1 VSCSALRRGFRV
13 LAFPAAGGATRLAL
27 ECGQTT
33 LLRPRVLLIDDES
46 VPRFAV
52 RRFLTSKG
60 FDVEEADD
68 CASAKVKFRAFGP
81 DIAILD
87 FRLPDGNAL
96 DLLPDF
102 RSISDSPII
111 VLTAYA
117 SIDNAVEAVKL
128 GAEQFFTKPV
138 ELDALLM
145 VINRVLENRRNQRQV
160 AASTAQA
167 TGARQPID
175 PFLGS
180 SDSIVELREK
190 AQAVLRTDSPVLVHG
205 ETGTGKTVL
214 AHWIHSNSRRAD
226 EAFVDLNCAGIS
238 REFLETELFGHEKG
252 AFTGAITAKQGLL
265 EIAHRGTV
273 FLDEIGDMDSQVQ
286 ASLLKVL
293 EEKRFRRLG
302 DVKDR
307 TVDVRLIAATHRDFR
322 TLVEQHR
329 FRQDLYYRISTL
341 ELFVPPLRERRGD
354 IPTIAARILGRLA
367 RDLGRQPITLSD
379 DAQRVLSRYDWP
391 GNIRELRNVLERA
404 LLRTEASQLD
414 ASMLVMPSDNM
425 SASQPAMISVRR
437 SGTLD
442 EVEKEYMEEVLR
454 EENGA
459 IDRVA
464 ARLGVSRSAVY
475 YKARKHGIEIA
486 KIRG

>member
-1 VSCSALRRGFRV
+1 M
-13 LAFPAAGGATRLAL
+13 
-27 ECGQTT
+27 
-33 LLRPRVLLIDDES
+33 LRPRVLLIDDES

-68 CASAKVKFRAFGP
+68 CASAKIKFRAFGP
-81 DIAILD
+81 DITVLD

-96 DLLPDF
+96 ELLADF
-102 RSISDSPII
+102 RTISDSPVI

-145 VINRVLENRRNQRQV
+145 VINRILENRRNQRQV
-160 AASTAQA
+160 MATTAQA
-167 TGARQPID
+167 TGARMPVD
-175 PFLGS
+175 PFLGNS
-180 SDSIVELREK
+180 PSIVELREK
-190 AQAVLRTDSPVLVHG
+190 AQAVLRTDSPILVHG

-238 REFLETELFGHEKG
+238 REFLETELYGHEKG
-252 AFTGAITAKQGLL
+252 AFTGAITTKQGLL

-307 TVDVRLIAATHRDFR
+307 SVDVRLIAATHRDFR
-322 TLVEQHR
+322 MLVEQQR

-341 ELFVPPLRERRGD
+341 ELFVPPLRERRED
-354 IPTIAARILGRLA
+354 ISLIASRILHRLA
-367 RDLGRQPITLSD
+367 RDLGRQPVTLAD
-379 DAQRVLSRYDWP
+379 DAERVLSRYDWP

-404 LLRTEASQLD
+404 LLRTEATRLE
-414 ASMLVMPSDNM
+414 ASMFVMPTDI
-425 SASQPAMISVRR
+425 SAPQPSAMLAVRR

-442 EVEKEYMEEVLR
+442 DVEKEYIEEVLR
-454 EENGA
+454 EENGV

>member
-1 VSCSALRRGFRV
+1 M
-13 LAFPAAGGATRLAL
+13 
-27 ECGQTT
+27 
-33 LLRPRVLLIDDES
+33 LRPRVLLIDDES

-60 FDVEEADD
+60 FDVEEAGD
-68 CASAKVKFRAFGP
+68 CASAKVKFRSFGP
-81 DIAILD
+81 DITILD
-87 FRLPDGNAL
+87 FRLPDGTAL

-102 RSISDSPII
+102 RSVSDAPII

-117 SIDNAVEAVKL
+117 SIDTAVEAVKL

-138 ELDALLM
+138 ELEALL
-145 VINRVLENRRNQRQV
+145 VVVNRILENRRNQRQ
-160 AASTAQA
+160 AMAGAQA
-167 TGARQPID
+167 THARPPVD
-175 PFLGS
+175 PFLGNS
-180 SDSIVELREK
+180 PVMIELRQK
-190 AQAVLRTDSPVLVHG
+190 AQAVLRTDSPVLIHG

-214 AHWIHSNSRRAD
+214 ANWIHINSRRAE

-252 AFTGAITAKQGLL
+252 AFTGATATKQGLL

-273 FLDEIGDMDSQVQ
+273 FLDEIGDMDTQVQ

-307 TVDVRLIAATHRDFR
+307 SVDIRLLAATHRDFR
-322 TLVEQHR
+322 SLVDQQR

-341 ELFVPPLRERRGD
+341 ELFVPPLRDRRDD
-354 IPTIAARILGRLA
+354 IPLMATHILARLA
-367 RDLGRQPITLSD
+367 RDLGRSTITLAD
-379 DAQRVLSRYDWP
+379 DAERVLQRYDWP

-404 LLRTEASQLD
+404 LLRTDADRLD
-414 ASMLVMPSDNM
+414 ATSFVMPADM
-425 SASQPAMISVRR
+425 TAPAPAMLAVRR

-442 EVEKEYMEEVLR
+442 DVEKEYIEEVLR
-454 EENGA
+454 EENGV
-459 IDRVA
+459 IDKVA

-486 KIRG
+486 KIRGE

>member
-1 VSCSALRRGFRV
+1 M
-13 LAFPAAGGATRLAL
+13 
-27 ECGQTT
+27 
-33 LLRPRVLLIDDES
+33 LRPRVLLIDDES

-68 CASAKVKFRAFGP
+68 CASAKVKFRSFGP
-81 DIAILD
+81 DITILD
-87 FRLPDGNAL
+87 FRLPDGTAL
-96 DLLPDF
+96 ELLPDF
-102 RSISDSPII
+102 RSISESPVI

-145 VINRVLENRRNQRQV
+145 VVNRILENRRNQRQV
-160 AASTAQA
+160 LAGAQA
-167 TGARQPID
+167 TSARMPVD
-175 PFLGS
+175 PFLGGS
-180 SDSIVELREK
+180 PGIVELREK
-190 AQAVLRTDSPVLVHG
+190 AQSVLRTDSPVLIHG

-214 AHWIHSNSRRAD
+214 ANWIHINSRRAD

-252 AFTGAITAKQGLL
+252 AFTGATATKQGLL

-307 TVDVRLIAATHRDFR
+307 TVDVRLLAATHRDFR
-322 TLVEQHR
+322 TLVDQQR

-341 ELFVPPLRERRGD
+341 ELFVPPLRERRD
-354 IPTIAARILGRLA
+354 DIAAIAERILVRLA
-367 RDLGRQPITLSD
+367 RDLGRPTITLAD
-379 DAQRVLSRYDWP
+379 DAQRVLQRYDWP

-404 LLRTEASQLD
+404 MLRTEAARLD
-414 ASMLVMPSDNM
+414 ASSLVMPVEL
-425 SASQPAMISVRR
+425 SAAPSSTTIQIRR
-437 SGTLD
+437 TGTLD
-442 EVEKEYMEEVLR
+442 DVEKEYIEEVLR
-454 EENGA
+454 EENGV

-475 YKARKHGIEIA
+475 YKARKHGITIA